1 MRRKRSEKMLP
12 VTVHLPERLIKQ
24 IDNLVKQKR
33 YFCRADAIRMAIR
46 IFLEEEKTYENS
58 LP

>member
-1 MRRKRSEKMLP
+1 MRRTRSEKMLP
-12 VTVHLPERLIKQ
+12 VTVHLPERLIRQ
-24 IDNLVKQKR
+24 IDSLVKQKR